1 MASACAGVARLT
13 GALMTSTSSRAFAGA
28 APWIF
33 VVLWS
38 TGFIVARYATRD
50 ADPLA
55 FLAVRL
61 AVAAVVLA
69 VIAVASGAPRPTRP
83 GVGWSAVAGFGIHAV
98 YLGGVFVAIDLGLPS
113 GVSALIGGLHPVVT
127 ALAGGPLL
135 GERLR
140 RIQWVGVGL
149 GFVGVVAVVAER
161 LSDPALSVPAA
172 AVLSVSLAT
181 IGMSAGTLVQR
192 RRCATVPLLWGTVAQ
207 YGASASVLAVVAL
220 ASGQASVTFT
230 ATTLWSLAWSVGV
243 LSITAVL
250 TMLWL
255 LQHRA
260 AASVSSL
267 FFLFPAL
274 SAVEAAILFGE
285 RLPSAAIVGF
295 GVALA
300 GVALVTRNA
309 QR

>member
-1 MASACAGVARLT
+1 
-13 GALMTSTSSRAFAGA
+13 MTSASSRAFAGA

-61 AVAAVVLA
+61 AVAALVLA
-69 VIAVASGAPRPTRP
+69 LIAIATKAPRPSRP
-83 GVGWSAVAGFGIHAV
+83 AIGWSAVAGFGIHAL
-98 YLGGVFVAIDLGLPS
+98 YLGGVFIAIDLGLPS

-135 GERLR
+135 GERLT
-140 RIQWVGVGL
+140 RIQWVGVGF
-149 GFVGVVAVVAER
+149 GFIGVVAVVAER
-161 LSDPALSVPAA
+161 LGDPSLSVPAA
-172 AVLSVSLAT
+172 AVVSVSLAT

-192 RRCATVPLLWGTVAQ
+192 RRCANVPLLWGTVAQ
-207 YGASASVLAVVAL
+207 YGASASVLAVVAI
-220 ASGQASVTFT
+220 ATRQASIAFT
-230 ATTLWSLAWSVGV
+230 PTTLWSLAWSVGV

-274 SAVEAAILFGE
+274 SAVEAAMLFGE
-285 RLPSAAIVGF
+285 RLPIAAIVGF
-295 GVALA
+295 GVAIA
-300 GVALVTRNA
+300 GVALVTRSA

>member
-1 MASACAGVARLT
+1 M
-13 GALMTSTSSRAFAGA
+13 
-28 APWIF
+28 
-33 VVLWS
+33 LWS

-61 AVAAVVLA
+61 AVAALVLA
-69 VIAVASGAPRPTRP
+69 LIAAATKAPRPSRP
-83 GVGWSAVAGFGIHAV
+83 ALGWSAVAGFGIHAV

-135 GERLR
+135 DERLTK
-140 RIQWVGVGL
+140 IQWVGVGL

-161 LSDPALSVPAA
+161 LGDPSLSVPAT
-172 AVLSVSLAT
+172 AVVSVSLAT

-192 RRCATVPLLWGTVAQ
+192 RRCATAPLLWSTVAQ
-207 YGASASVLAVVAL
+207 YGASASVLAVVAV
-220 ASGQASVTFT
+220 ATGQASVAFT
-230 ATTLWSLAWSVGV
+230 ATTVWSLAWSVGV

-285 RLPSAAIVGF
+285 RLPIAAILGF
-295 GVALA
+295 GVAIA
-300 GVALVTRNA
+300 GVALVTRRA